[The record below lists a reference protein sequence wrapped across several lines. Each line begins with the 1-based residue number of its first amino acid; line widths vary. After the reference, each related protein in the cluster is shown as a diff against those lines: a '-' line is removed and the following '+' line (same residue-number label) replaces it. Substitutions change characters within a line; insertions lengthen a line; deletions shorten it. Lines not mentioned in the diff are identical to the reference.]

1 MNEILKLKLF
11 SLLSEASAVTNEEM
25 ETAYEKLVNKIQ
37 SLQSDEDYIKIFRI
51 LNMTRIELI
60 SLKTHL
66 QYGQGEKCVQK
77 NVLAESYFIAL
88 R

>member
-11 SLLSEASAVTNEEM
+11 SLLSETSPVTNEEM

-60 SLKTHL
+60 PLKTHL

>member
-11 SLLSEASAVTNEEM
+11 SLLSETSPVTNKEM

-60 SLKTHL
+60 SLKAHL
-66 QYGQGEKCVQK
+66 QYGQGEKCAQK
-77 NVLAESYFIAL
+77 CVYRKDYRYHRL
-88 R
+88 